1 MPSAPP
7 SGNVTSAV
15 MVYDLFR
22 MLGAP
27 LLGTLI
33 GSP

>member
-1 MPSAPP
+1 M
-7 SGNVTSAV
+7 VTSAV
-15 MVYDLFR
+15 MVYDLLR

-33 GSP
+33 GAP